1 MFIRLGLFAA
11 LAVALCVSAPASAAT
26 LNIID
31 VADPALNQ
39 LFRQSRWLEPIFE
52 PLVRPDPKT
61 GQPMPVL
68 AESWTLDDK
77 LTSITF
83 KLRPG
88 LTFHDGKPVTSK
100 NVVFSLQKA
109 SLPASNSTGYGVS
122 KRIASID
129 AVDDASVRVTFK
141 APTSNLWDL
150 FYSTPIL
157 DPDTFDGIADGKTV
171 NGTGPFKWSEW
182 KVGTKLTL
190 TKNEKYRDAGDV
202 YYDDINVLVIGD
214 PSAQQAAL
222 RSKRA
227 QMAFNLTAKDARSL
241 EASGYTITLGEPMTV
256 GMAMNTSLPPF
267 NNKLAR
273 QAVGYAIDRARL
285 IAQANAGLGESTDL
299 WWSSREPGWTKEQ
312 ANFYTYDP
320 QKAREMVEKAG
331 AVGADVPLIFP
342 TSPLYLSYY
351 NIIAKG
357 LSDAGFK
364 PRAVQLELNEAVSRL
379 LRGDLGQAYLY
390 YDRTTTRAAASIAQD
405 TPIFRTGDIGP
416 QKYESK
422 DYTGLVDALQNAT
435 TDQYPDALKKLG
447 TFVLDEA
454 FNQAFV
460 TVPNAIV
467 TSPGVDI
474 SHPGKNAPVITLT
487 GNLTGIGARPAQ

>member
-1 MFIRLGLFAA
+1 MFIRPGLFAA
-11 LAVALCVSAPASAAT
+11 LAVSLCFSAPVSAAT
-26 LNIID
+26 LNVID

-39 LFRQSRWLEPIFE
+39 LFRQSRWLEPVFE
-52 PLVRPDPKT
+52 PLARPDPKT

-68 AESWTLDDK
+68 ATSWKLDDN

-83 KLRPG
+83 TLRPG

-109 SLPASNSTGYGVS
+109 SLPESNSTGYGVS
-122 KRIASID
+122 KRISSIE
-129 AVDDASVRVTFK
+129 AVDENTVRVTFK

-150 FYSTPIL
+150 FYATPIV
-157 DPDTFDGIADGKTV
+157 DPDTFNGIANGKTV
-171 NGTGPFKWSEW
+171 NGTGPFKWSSW
-182 KVGTKLTL
+182 KVGTQLTL
-190 TKNEKYRDAGDV
+190 TKYEQYRDASDV
-202 YYDDINVLVIGD
+202 HYDGINVLVIGD

-227 QMAFNLTAKDARSL
+227 QMGFNLTAKDARSL
-241 EASGYTITLGEPMTV
+241 EASGYKITLGDPMTV
-256 GMAMNTSLPPF
+256 GMAMNTSIPPF

-273 QAVGYAIDRARL
+273 QAVGYAVDRARL
-285 IAQANAGLGESTDL
+285 IAQANAGLGEATDL
-299 WWSSREPGWTKEQ
+299 WWSSHEPGWAKEQ
-312 ANFYTYDP
+312 ADFYAYDP

-331 AVGADVPLIFP
+331 VVGADVPLIFP
-342 TSPLYLSYY
+342 TNPLYLSYY

-364 PRAVQLELNEAVSRL
+364 PRAVQLETNEAVSRL
-379 LRGDLGQAYLY
+379 LRGDLGEAYLY

-422 DYTGLVDALQNAT
+422 NYTALVDSLQNAT
-435 TDQYPDALKKLG
+435 TDQYPGALKELG

-467 TSPGVDI
+467 TSPDVDV

-487 GNLTGIGARPAQ
+487 GNFTGIGARPAQ